1 MTAQESKLS
10 NAYESTITTALTA
23 DASGTSISIDAAP
36 TDSSNTAI
44 TGAVVMYLVID
55 PDSDS
60 QREYVKVTNISG
72 TTLTVVRN
80 IDSGGGGLRTH
91 AAGAKI
97 RQVAQAQHFDDI
109 HDRIDKVINE
119 DGSSLNTTTGVV
131 KDEDDMASDS
141 ATHLATQQSIKAYVD
156 SQVTAQ
162 DLDFQ
167 GDSGGAL
174 SIDLDSET
182 LTIAGGTGIDTT
194 GSGNQVSVDIDSTV
208 TTNSGSQTL
217 TNKTIDVDNN
227 TVSNIEVDNL
237 KSGVLDTD
245 ISTTSASDDTL
256 PSAKAVKTYVD
267 SQVTAQDLDIVADT
281 GTDSID
287 LDSETLTIAGGTGL
301 DTTSDGAGTVTV
313 DIDSTVTTNSGSQ
326 TLTNKTI
333 DVDNNTV
340 SNIEVDNLKSGVLDT
355 DLTSVSASDDTL
367 ASAKAIK
374 TYVDNQIATEDTI
387 AELNDTNVVSPAAGH
402 VLIYDA
408 TSGLWDNNTL
418 TAGTNVTITNAD
430 GSITIASTDTNT
442 QLSQEQVEDYVAG
455 LITAGSN
462 VSVTYDDTAGTLTI
476 ASTDTQLTQEQVEDY
491 VAGVVT
497 AGSNISVTYDDT
509 AGTLTIAAT
518 DTQLTQEQVEDYVAG
533 VVTAGSGISV
543 TYDDT
548 AGTLTI
554 ANTASTSTEEV
565 QDIVGDMLVTNGTH
579 TGISFAYDDAGDG
592 AIDATVSLPASD
604 EILDADGDTKIQVE
618 ESADEDIIRFD
629 TAGVERAT
637 LQGAL
642 DLTDNGG
649 AFIHSQTQ
657 AGTYTVASG
666 KGTLFAGPIT
676 ITGTVTNAGTMV
688 VI

>member
-10 NAYESTITTALTA
+10 NAYESTITSALTA
-23 DASGTSISIDAAP
+23 DASSITISVDTAP
-36 TDSSNTAI
+36 TDSTNTAI
-44 TGAVVMYLVID
+44 TGAVVMYLVLD

-72 TTLTVVRN
+72 TTLTVQRN
-80 IDSGGGGLRTH
+80 IDTGGGGLRTH

-97 RQVAQAQHFDDI
+97 RQTTQAQHFDDI
-109 HDRIDKVINE
+109 HDRVDKIINE

-131 KDEDDMASDS
+131 KDEDTMTSDS
-141 ATHLATQQSIKAYVD
+141 ASHLATQQSIKAYVD
-156 SQVTAQ
+156 SQVASKDDLSELTGTTDDVAEGSTNLYFTAERVDDQ
-162 DLDFQ
+162 VNTLLTA
-167 GDSGGAL
+167 GANVTL
-174 SIDLDSET
+174 TYDDAAGT
-182 LTIAGGTGIDTT
+182 LTIAGVEDDLSNNTTSDLAEGTNLYFTT
-194 GSGNQVSVDIDSTV
+194 ERVDDQVASLLTAGSNI
-208 TTNSGSQTL
+208 TL
-217 TNKTIDVDNN
+217 TYDDAAGTLTITGVEDDLSNN
-227 TVSNIEVDNL
+227 TTSDLAEGTNLYYTTARFDTAFTGKSTSDLSEGTNLYYTTARFDTAFSGKSTSDLSEGTNLYFTDERVDDRVNNLLVAGTNITL
-237 KSGVLDTD
+237 TY
-245 ISTTSASDDTL
+245 DDTANTL
-256 PSAKAVKTYVD
+256 T
-267 SQVTAQDLDIVADT
+267 IT
-281 GTDSID
+281 GTDT
-287 LDSETLTIAGGTGL
+287 TL
-301 DTTSDGAGTVTV
+301 
-313 DIDSTVTTNSGSQ
+313 SQ
-326 TLTNKTI
+326 EQVE
-333 DVDNNTV
+333 DFVDN
-340 SNIEVDNLKSGVLDT
+340 VL
-355 DLTSVSASDDTL
+355 V
-367 ASAKAIK
+367 
-374 TYVDNQIATEDTI
+374 
-387 AELNDTNVVSPAAGH
+387 
-402 VLIYDA
+402 
-408 TSGLWDNNTL
+408 
-418 TAGTNVTITNAD
+418 AGTNVTITYDDAA
-430 GSITIASTDTNT
+430 GTITIASTDTNT
-442 QLSQEQVEDYVAG
+442 QLSQEE
-455 LITAGSN
+455 
-462 VSVTYDDTAGTLTI
+462 
-476 ASTDTQLTQEQVEDY
+476 
-491 VAGVVT
+491 
-497 AGSNISVTYDDT
+497 
-509 AGTLTIAAT
+509 
-518 DTQLTQEQVEDYVAG
+518 VEDYVAG

-543 TYDDT
+543 TYDDA

>member
-1 MTAQESKLS
+1 MTAQESKLA

-23 DASGTSISIDAAP
+23 DSSGTTISVDAAP

-44 TGAVVMYLVID
+44 TGSVVMYLVLD

-60 QREYVKVTNISG
+60 SREYVKVTNISG

-80 IDSGGGGLRTH
+80 IDTGGGGLRTH

-109 HDRIDKVINE
+109 HDRIDKIINE
-119 DGSSLNTTTGVV
+119 GGTAVVTTGVV
-131 KDEDDMASDS
+131 KDEDDMTSDS
-141 ATHLATQQSIKAYVD
+141 ASHLATQQSIKAYVD
-156 SQVTAQ
+156 SQVASK
-162 DLDFQ
+162 D
-167 GDSGGAL
+167 AL
-174 SIDLDSET
+174 SELSGTTDDVTEGSTNLYFTAERVDDQVNTLLTAGANVTLTYDDAAGT
-182 LTIAGGTGIDTT
+182 LTIAGVEDNLSNNTTSDLAEGTNLYFTT
-194 GSGNQVSVDIDSTV
+194 ERVDDQVASLLTAGSNI
-208 TTNSGSQTL
+208 TL
-217 TNKTIDVDNN
+217 TYDDAAGTLTITGVEDDLSNN
-227 TVSNIEVDNL
+227 TTSDLAEGTNL
-237 KSGVLDTD
+237 YYTTARFDTAFSGK
-245 ISTTSASDDTL
+245 STTDLSEGTNLYYTTARFDTAFSGKSTSDLSEGTNLYFTDERVDDRVNNLLVAGTNITLTYDDTANTL
-256 PSAKAVKTYVD
+256 T
-267 SQVTAQDLDIVADT
+267 IT
-281 GTDSID
+281 GTDT
-287 LDSETLTIAGGTGL
+287 TL
-301 DTTSDGAGTVTV
+301 
-313 DIDSTVTTNSGSQ
+313 SQ
-326 TLTNKTI
+326 EQVE
-333 DVDNNTV
+333 DFVDN
-340 SNIEVDNLKSGVLDT
+340 VL
-355 DLTSVSASDDTL
+355 V
-367 ASAKAIK
+367 
-374 TYVDNQIATEDTI
+374 
-387 AELNDTNVVSPAAGH
+387 
-402 VLIYDA
+402 
-408 TSGLWDNNTL
+408 
-418 TAGTNVTITNAD
+418 AGTNVSITYDDAA
-430 GSITIASTDTNT
+430 GTITIASTDTNT
-442 QLSQEQVEDYVAG
+442 QLSQEE
-455 LITAGSN
+455 
-462 VSVTYDDTAGTLTI
+462 
-476 ASTDTQLTQEQVEDY
+476 
-491 VAGVVT
+491 
-497 AGSNISVTYDDT
+497 
-509 AGTLTIAAT
+509 
-518 DTQLTQEQVEDYVAG
+518 VEDYVAG

-543 TYDDT
+543 TYDDA

-642 DLTDNGG
+642 ELTDNGG